1 MFAGILITLRE
12 GLEAFL
18 VVGILIGILTKM
30 GQRDKYKYIW
40 AGSAAAIAASIVL
53 AYVIQLLSIQFEGTS
68 SLVFEVVVAGLA
80 ITVLTYM
87 VTWMHKQSRYL
98 KQELEK
104 KMSVAV
110 SNNQIWAL
118 LLLAFITVLREG
130 IETALFLSAVSNANQ
145 GTGLM
150 TGALI
155 GLVIAGI
162 ISFLIIKAAVRF
174 NLQKFFLITGSFI
187 VVIAGGLLAHVS
199 GAVQEL
205 GLRILTQTAWDTSW
219 LLPDEALAAK
229 LLHAFIGYMATPTIL
244 QILVYTAYVGGMI
257 AFLWKGVS
265 SPAPKQNKFPKL
277 RNS

>member
-40 AGSAAAIAASIVL
+40 AGSAAAIVASVVL
-53 AYVIQLLSIQFEGTS
+53 AYIIQLLSIQFEGTS
-68 SLVFEVVVAGLA
+68 AMVFEVVVAGLA

-87 VTWMHKQSRYL
+87 VSWMHKQSRYL

-118 LLLAFITVLREG
+118 LLLAFVTILREG
-130 IETALFLSAVSNANQ
+130 IETALFLSAVSSANQ
-145 GTGLM
+145 GAGLM
-150 TGALI
+150 AGALI

-162 ISFLIIKAAVRF
+162 ISFLITKVAVRF

-229 LLHAFIGYMATPTIL
+229 LLHAFIGYMATPTML
-244 QILVYTAYVGGMI
+244 QILVYGAYIGGMI
-257 AFLWKGVS
+257 TFLWKGVS
-265 SPAPKQNKFPKL
+265 SPAHKQKQV
-277 RNS
+277 SQAA